1 MKIVAIDSMGRIP
14 MFAPCNNWKKSGI
27 LFSWEG
33 EKMEIFVNEEITLR
47 EMKEED
53 ATSLYALIDENREY
67 LRQFLGWVDANQS
80 SDDVEAFIVSSK
92 QIQQIRGGTN
102 YVIWYC
108 GNIVGVVSLNYVDWA
123 NHHTGIGYWLA
134 ADMQGRGIMTAAVR
148 RLIDYV
154 FDELG
159 LNRVEIRCA
168 VENQKSRAIPER
180 LGFTY
185 EGTLRQGEWLYDRY
199 VNHMVYGL
207 LKSEWR
213 RG

>member
-1 MKIVAIDSMGRIP
+1 MGRIP
-14 MFAPCNNWKKSGI
+14 TFASCNNWKKAVYC
-27 LFSWEG
+27 FQWEG
-33 EKMEIFVNEEITLR
+33 EKMEIFVNEEIILR
-47 EMKEED
+47 EMEEED
-53 ATSLYALIDENREY
+53 ATRLYALIDENREY
-67 LRQFLGWVDANQS
+67 LREFLGWVDANQS

-102 YVIWYC
+102 YVILYC
-108 GNIVGVVSLNYVDWA
+108 GNIVGVVSLNYVDWS

-185 EGTLRQGEWLYDRY
+185 EGTLRQAEWLYDRY
-199 VNHMVYGL
+199 VNHVVYGL
-207 LKSEWR
+207 LKIEWR

>member
-1 MKIVAIDSMGRIP
+1 
-14 MFAPCNNWKKSGI
+14 
-27 LFSWEG
+27 
-33 EKMEIFVNEEITLR
+33 MEILVNEEITLR
-47 EMKEED
+47 EMQEED
-53 ATSLYALIDENREY
+53 ATRLYALLDENREY

-80 SDDVEAFIVSSK
+80 SDDVKSFIVSSK

-102 YVIWYC
+102 FAIWYC
-108 GNIVGVVSLNYVDWA
+108 GNIVGVASLNYVDWS

-134 ADMQGRGIMTAAVR
+134 ADMQGRGIMTATVR

-180 LGFTY
+180 LGFAY
-185 EGTLRQGEWLYDRY
+185 EGTLRQAEWLYDRY
-199 VNHMVYGL
+199 VNHIVYGL